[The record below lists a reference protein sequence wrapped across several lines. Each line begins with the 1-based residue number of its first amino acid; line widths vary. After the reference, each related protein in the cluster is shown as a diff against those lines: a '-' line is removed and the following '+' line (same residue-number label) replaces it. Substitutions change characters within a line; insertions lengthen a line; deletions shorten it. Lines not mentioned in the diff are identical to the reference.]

1 MYFKLI
7 FLLLF
12 FSSYLAAS
20 NVPSFVTIQH
30 KEGILIRESGLG
42 KKSKSVGVVHYLYSY
57 PVIDAKTTYVK
68 VLLLGNKQGWV
79 YVGGQRNEFV
89 IDGNQLT
96 SIVSYDVSVKDVNPP
111 YDSIGVVKAKQTVS
125 IVDRWYGRLK
135 VRTPDKKEGWI
146 FNGSYQSP
154 WTSSI
159 ETEDVSHHYIA
170 DFTRPEVV
178 SNMDISSKLV
188 EHSKNNH
195 AYRFFMANESE
206 LTATFT
212 LSHRPQQAVLVLTHD
227 SALLENGI
235 GSASISVK
243 INDNVVVAG
252 LTPSGL
258 SFQSDLIHISKW
270 LRLGSNTIDI
280 ELGAAKTHY
289 LLKSIALRY

>member
-1 MYFKLI
+1 M
-7 FLLLF
+7 LL
-12 FSSYLAAS
+12 S
-20 NVPSFVTIQH
+20 
-30 KEGILIRESGLG
+30 
-42 KKSKSVGVVHYLYSY
+42 
-57 PVIDAKTTYVK
+57 
-68 VLLLGNKQGWV
+68 GNKQGWV

-89 IDGNQLT
+89 IDGNRLT

-159 ETEDVSHHYIA
+159 ETDNVSHHYIA

-227 SALLENGI
+227 IALLENGL
-235 GSASISVK
+235 GTASISVK
-243 INDNVVVAG
+243 INGNVVVTG
-252 LTPSGL
+252 FTPSGL

-270 LRLGSNTIDI
+270 LRLEYNTIEI
-280 ELGAAKTHY
+280 EGGDAK
-289 LLKSIALRY
+289 LIICLN